1 MAEAYCPYCG
11 VEIATRGQSQCD
23 RCGGNIIDIW
33 KLLNSELPAETPRR
47 ILPPLSPFVWIARL
61 IFAGM
66 LFVLIVTLG
75 YYVYSH
81 LLDLVQLQRS
91 GVWNSPLDANFS
103 DSLTRLRTVPMAAAV
118 ISGWLAPPRGI
129 SSAAARIRPDS
140 GAGQGCAH
148 D

>member
-11 VEIATRGQSQCD
+11 VEIATRGQPLCD
-23 RCGGNIIDIW
+23 RCGENIIDIW

-47 ILPPLSPFVWIARL
+47 VLPPPSPFVWIARL
-61 IFAGM
+61 VFAGM

-91 GVWNSPLDANFS
+91 GVWNSSLDAGVS
-103 DSLTRLRTVPMAAAV
+103 DSLTRLQTILISTPV
-118 ISGWLAPPRGI
+118 ISGRLAPPRWR
-129 SSAAARIRPDS
+129 SSAAARVRPDTS
-140 GAGQGCAH
+140 AGPGCEH